1 MRAVSSASPAS
12 ATAAA
17 ARPGPAYGPV
27 AGPRRAPGL
36 TTLVI
41 ANQKGGVGKST
52 TACHAAFYF
61 AEQQRIDPGSG
72 AGRPGRV
79 AFISCEVQKN
89 SSNTLKKTYGTANVR
104 ADAFFKSEPFDVVPT
119 GAVTVYEGGPFM
131 ADIERAQGTHF
142 KAQVARIAP
151 HFDYCIIDTPPSV
164 GVLQVA
170 ALSAADFVLS
180 PIEMDEYSME
190 GVVDM
195 LRTIIGVKDRF
206 NPSLVFLGMLP
217 CRLQNTSPR
226 QKAALA
232 NLLTHY
238 ARYVF
243 GLDEGLKTSVRQAI
257 PEALA
262 RGVPVWQLKSSGAR
276 DAGAE
281 MLAIMRLLEREMG
294 K

>member
-1 MRAVSSASPAS
+1 MRAHPPANLVHP
-12 ATAAA
+12 AQAGTPRAQEQHTAA
-17 ARPGPAYGPV
+17 
-27 AGPRRAPGL
+27 PRRAPGM
-36 TTLVI
+36 TTLVV

-61 AEQQRIDPGSG
+61 GGEPRDEQPSAADTK
-72 AGRPGRV
+72 GRV

-104 ADAFFKSEPFDVVPT
+104 ADAFFRSEPFDIVPT
-119 GAVTVYEGGPFM
+119 GEVTVYEGGPFM
-131 ADIERAQGTHF
+131 ADIERVQGAHF
-142 KAQVARIAP
+142 RAQVQRIAP

-180 PIEMDEYSME
+180 PVEMDEYSVE

-195 LRTIIGVKDRF
+195 LKTIIGVRERF
-206 NPSLVFLGMLP
+206 NPGLVFLGMLP

-238 ARYVF
+238 AQYVF
-243 GLDEGLKTSVRQAI
+243 GLNEGLKTSVRQAI

-262 RGVPVWQLKSSGAR
+262 QGVPVWQLKSSGAR
-276 DAGAE
+276 EAGAE
-281 MLAIMRLLEREMG
+281 MLAIMRLLECAMRQ
-294 K
+294 

>member
-1 MRAVSSASPAS
+1 MRPLPPGIPTTSPQDAAPPPCEQTSA
-12 ATAAA
+12 
-17 ARPGPAYGPV
+17 GK
-27 AGPRRAPGL
+27 RRASRM
-36 TTLVI
+36 TTLVA

-61 AEQQRIDPGSG
+61 AGQARAEQPIG
-72 AGRPGRV
+72 ADTKGRV

-104 ADAFFKSEPFDVVPT
+104 ADAFFRSEPFDIVST

-131 ADIERAQGTHF
+131 ADIERIQGAHF
-142 KAQVARIAP
+142 RGQVARIAP

-180 PIEMDEYSME
+180 PIEMDEYSVE

-195 LRTIIGVKDRF
+195 LKTIIGVRERF
-206 NPSLVFLGMLP
+206 NPGLVFLGMLP
-217 CRLQNTSPR
+217 CRVQNSSPR

-238 ARYVF
+238 AQYVF
-243 GLDEGLKTSVRQAI
+243 GLHEGLKTSVRQAI

-262 RGVPVWQLKSSGAR
+262 QGVPVWQLKSSGAR
-276 DAGAE
+276 EAGAE
-281 MLAIMRLLEREMG
+281 MLAIMRLLERAMG
-294 K
+294 H